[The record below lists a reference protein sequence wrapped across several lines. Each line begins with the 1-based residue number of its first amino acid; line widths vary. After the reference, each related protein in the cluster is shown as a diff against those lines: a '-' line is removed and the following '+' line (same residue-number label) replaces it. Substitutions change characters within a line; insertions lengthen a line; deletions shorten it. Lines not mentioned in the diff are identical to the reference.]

1 MYVNDRLIKTKLDK
15 GIVEELRRI
24 DLPIKFRAYC
34 IKILDELIIWKN
46 GILEYNPVKKL
57 IKRLKSKVCS
67 THGTIHFLLNILR
80 QKNLILFFQS
90 EYKNQYGK
98 FDYSAQ
104 IEQNFHNQEWY
115 TFSEDDEEFEYLK
128 RTSAKKENNRINR
141 QNDAGIGLLENDLE
155 KIKDTHPN
163 VYQIMKDRLDGIY
176 VRTPTKKGICGR
188 EYSIFTSMKKDIRE
202 CLVNLNTGEELES
215 IDITACQISLAL
227 GLIKNTFIKNASPE
241 LLQEIDSLENIQST
255 ISFHTYFQN
264 LLQQKNVNVSRN
276 CIKPLVFKMLFG
288 NFALHDL
295 NVFNKDL
302 KEEFEENG
310 FDIEHIWKTFIFEF
324 RSIFPNVYRCLN
336 YLSKKA
342 EKNST
347 TLAAILQKKESE
359 IMTAIK
365 TEAKKQIPNLNFF
378 TVFDSIY
385 FPKEFYNKMK
395 RVFKKIQN
403 KFSKKGYSFIV
414 KFNSKDQKITPT
426 NNEES
431 NYVSFPKTL
440 KKIKF
445 ILDSIL
451 NGIPE
456 KNIRLNFS

>member
-1 MYVNDRLIKTKLDK
+1 MYVNDKLIKTKLDK
-15 GIVEELRRI
+15 EIVEELRKI

-34 IKILDELIIWKN
+34 IKILDELVIWKN

-57 IKRLKSKVCS
+57 IKRLKSKICS
-67 THGTIHFLLNILR
+67 THKTIHFLLNFLR

-98 FDYSAQ
+98 FEYSAQ

-115 TFSEDDEEFEYLK
+115 TFSENDEEFEYLK
-128 RTSAKKENNRINR
+128 RNISKKDNNRINR
-141 QNDAGIGLLENDLE
+141 QNDAGIGLLKDDLE
-155 KIKDTHPN
+155 KIKDSHPN
-163 VYQIMKDRLDGIY
+163 VYQTLRDRLDGIY
-176 VRTPTKKGICGR
+176 VRTPTKKGLCRR
-188 EYSIFTSMKKDIRE
+188 EYSMYTTMERDIRE
-202 CLVNLNTGEELES
+202 SLVDLNTGEKLES

-227 GLIKNTFIKNASPE
+227 GLIKNTFIKNASQE

-264 LLQQKNVNVSRN
+264 LLIKKNVNVSRN

-310 FDIEHIWKTFIFEF
+310 FNIELIWKTFIFEF
-324 RSIFPNVYRCLN
+324 RSIFPNIYRCLN

-414 KFNSKDQKITPT
+414 KFNDSKITPT

-431 NYVSFPKTL
+431 NYVSFPKTF

-451 NGIPE
+451 KEIP
-456 KNIRLNFS
+456 KTNIRLNFS

>member
-1 MYVNDRLIKTKLDK
+1 MYVNDKLIKTKLDK
-15 GIVEELRRI
+15 EIVEELRKT

-34 IKILDELIIWKN
+34 IKILDELVIWKN

-57 IKRLKSKVCS
+57 IKRLKSKICS
-67 THGTIHFLLNILR
+67 THKTIHFLLNFLR

-98 FDYSAQ
+98 FEYSAQ

-115 TFSEDDEEFEYLK
+115 TFSENDEEFEYLK
-128 RTSAKKENNRINR
+128 RNISKKDNNRINR

-155 KIKDTHPN
+155 KIKDSHPN
-163 VYQIMKDRLDGIY
+163 VYQTLRDRLDGIY
-176 VRTPTKKGICGR
+176 VRTPTKKGSGGR
-188 EYSIFTSMKKDIRE
+188 EYSMYTTMERDIRE
-202 CLVNLNTGEELES
+202 SLVDLNTGEKLES

-227 GLIKNTFIKNASPE
+227 GLIKNTFIKNASQE

-264 LLQQKNVNVSRN
+264 LLIKKNVNVSRN

-310 FDIEHIWKTFIFEF
+310 FNIELIWKTFIFEF
-324 RSIFPNVYRCLN
+324 RSIFPNIYRCLN

-385 FPKEFYNKMK
+385 FPKESYNKMK

-414 KFNSKDQKITPT
+414 KFNDSKITPT

-431 NYVSFPKTL
+431 NYVSFPKTF

-451 NGIPE
+451 KEIP
-456 KNIRLNFS
+456 KTNIRLNFS